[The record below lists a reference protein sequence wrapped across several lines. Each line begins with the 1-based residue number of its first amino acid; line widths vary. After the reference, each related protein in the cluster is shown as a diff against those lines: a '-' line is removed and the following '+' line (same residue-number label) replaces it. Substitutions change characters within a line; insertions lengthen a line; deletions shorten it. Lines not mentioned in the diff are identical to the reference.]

1 MGGYFSMNKK
11 IMSLSFML
19 SFLFG
24 TCASQSYALP
34 KSGTKGQAMTDYVQI
49 SRQDFNQ
56 LQSQI
61 AQLQNAL
68 NDFAKKNGRSSQKR
82 GFLVSAVYSVA
93 LIILLAILGSMAY
106 VFYDYNCNFKG
117 IKENEELGLMN
128 YLLSKFKFKQEV
140 TDEKGKKTQKITD
153 MDKWLRDLN
162 SWTQEMQIWIKGIKD
177 LNIEGIYKDL
187 LPLLT
192 ALKKGEIF
200 DYMLDNFKFSYEEE
214 VVVTGN
220 IINNDNNDKNK
231 DDSTDEDEKI
241 EKEENNKN
249 KRKKTITLREL
260 LKNPQFLFEGELRR
274 FIKAFGKGNLLNYI
288 LDSWK
293 ISDKPLRV
301 MLKPVL
307 DLMGENSLEGFLN
320 FKIKVGKEEEK
331 TIKEIFVNP
340 VLEIMAVALGSKA
353 GNSEKV
359 NSMNSWKDTI
369 NEKNIK
375 KKLSDYGTDFGKI
388 NERWSNKE
396 SKNNIEQLLK
406 DIDVLTQIQEFY
418 EKLIVKNDKNII
430 FKEEENTVLDVF
442 EIVRSVLM
450 SDDLSKR
457 LSEISKNA
465 DNAKEKWVPA
475 AALPG
480 LCADVLGV
488 FGNVLGFEL
497 RAQLRPQNQFSLYK
511 MVVRLNTRL
520 KKILQ
525 KNGNSLEIEK
535 KKRKNSNGSLDEQT
549 LKSSFMYDY

>member
-1 MGGYFSMNKK
+1 MLIFSDIFVIIVSEFTLRLWGGYFSMNKK

-34 KSGTKGQAMTDYVQI
+34 ESGTKGQAMTDYVQI

-68 NDFAKKNGRSSQKR
+68 NNLAKGRGRSNQKR
-82 GFLVSAVYSVA
+82 GFLVSAVYFSA
-93 LIILLAILGSMAY
+93 LIILLTLLGSMAY

-128 YLLSKFKFKQEV
+128 YLLSKFRFV
-140 TDEKGKKTQKITD
+140 TGEKTQKITD
-153 MDKWLRDLN
+153 MDKWLRELN
-162 SWTQEMQIWIKGIKD
+162 SWTKEMQIWIKGIKD
-177 LNIEGIYKDL
+177 LNIEGMYKDL

-192 ALKKGEIF
+192 ALKEGKIL
-200 DYMLDNFKFSYEEE
+200 DYMLVNFKFSYEE
-214 VVVTGN
+214 VVVKGN

-331 TIKEIFVNP
+331 TIKEIFVEP
-340 VLEIMAVALGSKA
+340 ILEYMTAYLGKD
-353 GNSEKV
+353 EKGERLK
-359 NSMNSWKDTI
+359 SFEIWK
-369 NEKNIK
+369 
-375 KKLSDYGTDFGKI
+375 GK
-388 NERWSNKE
+388 SNKFNDKVIGY
-396 SKNNIEQLLK
+396 SKIFQNLDDKYTKEKKSVPMEELLDDLRQLQK
-406 DIDVLTQIQEFY
+406 IKEFY
-418 EKLIVKNDKNII
+418 EGLIGKSE
-430 FKEEENTVLDVF
+430 KEILNESENLLFDGTEFIKTILGD
-442 EIVRSVLM
+442 EN
-450 SDDLSKR
+450 LSKKLGKANGL
-457 LSEISKNA
+457 LSAGNGVDALKN
-465 DNAKEKWVPA
+465 
-475 AALPG
+475 LGG
-480 LCADVLGV
+480 L
-488 FGNVLGFEL
+488 ETK
-497 RAQLRPQNQFSLYK
+497 AQLRPQNQFSLYK
-511 MVVRLNTRL
+511 MVVKLYKKLQSTRD
-520 KKILQ
+520 KAMNQ
-525 KNGNSLEIEK
+525 N
-535 KKRKNSNGSLDEQT
+535 RKDSDDS
-549 LKSSFMYDY
+549 LKSHLILDNALNS